1 MPKRTLSGR
10 KPRTKRSRTRR
21 HRGRSSCRRGGGRGA
36 RRGGAHNATRDIHF
50 PYNPLLQTPMSR
62 PVVSDLDLPLHLDPA
77 DHQLVKSL
85 DIDGSR
91 ASGNQTRK
99 PEMQG
104 GKRRTRRPPKRI
116 GRGAPCQRCWTK
128 CKCSPKRG
136 CGCGPACGCK
146 RCRVGC
152 GRVWKPL
159 RRGCRTCRKTLSVGV
174 RGRCAPLKG
183 GSAPGPLRSLW
194 WDVRD
199 SVETVGSAALGTPLA
214 GRVRG
219 VPKFLGRQIKL
230 LPPWLPGA

>member
-10 KPRTKRSRTRR
+10 KPRTKRSQMRR

-36 RRGGAHNATRDIHF
+36 RRGGARNTTRDTNVF
-50 PYNPLLQTPMSR
+50 PYNASFQTNDVR
-62 PVVSDLDLPLHLDPA
+62 PVISDRDLPLNVDPA
-77 DHQLVKSL
+77 DQKLVKSL
-85 DIDGSR
+85 DIDLSR
-91 ASGNQTRK
+91 AEGNQTHK
-99 PEMQG
+99 PVMQG
-104 GKRRTRRPPKRI
+104 GKRRTRKPAKRI
-116 GRGAPCQRCWTK
+116 GRGAPCHRCWPK

-136 CGCGPACGCK
+136 CGCGPDCGCK
-146 RCRVGC
+146 RCREGC

-159 RRGCRTCRKTLSVGV
+159 RYGCRRRTQR
-174 RGRCAPLKG
+174 G

-199 SVETVGSAALGTPLA
+199 SVETMGSAALGTPLA